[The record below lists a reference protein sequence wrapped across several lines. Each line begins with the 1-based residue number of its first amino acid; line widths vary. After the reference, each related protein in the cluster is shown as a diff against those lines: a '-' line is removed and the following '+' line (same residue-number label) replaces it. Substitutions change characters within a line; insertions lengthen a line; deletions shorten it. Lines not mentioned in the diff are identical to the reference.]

1 MLLFLNFV
9 FFKIVCYFL
18 CTVFF
23 FICFDLSK
31 REDGEI
37 EMVCRGKAK
46 KNRECWL
53 TLVDIHK
60 LKYASK
66 CVD

>member
-18 CTVFF
+18 CTGF

-37 EMVCRGKAK
+37 EMVCRGRAK
-46 KNRECWL
+46 KNREC
-53 TLVDIHK
+53 
-60 LKYASK
+60 
-66 CVD
+66 